1 MSDNDNKS
9 DIGDDIKRI
18 REFGEKKDLPEETIN
33 DFIADEFK
41 DLKEE
46 KEKKTSTESLVSLR
60 W

>member
-1 MSDNDNKS
+1 MSDNDKKS

-46 KEKKTSTESLVSLR
+46 KKASTESLVSLR